1 MAGDPHGTETQEK
14 PQTQEDLGQQQA
26 AQDQPQVSGIDWE
39 KAVAERD
46 EKIAT
51 LEAQVAEAAKK
62 VEEQKAREAQA
73 KEAALAREREIAE
86 SARLAREREM
96 ELIEF

>member
-1 MAGDPHGTETQEK
+1 MEERGANKEVRITHKRFKAIKAFTLGMDPAYRQTTVNAREMWNETPTAKRE
-14 PQTQEDLGQQQA
+14 
-26 AQDQPQVSGIDWE
+26 
-39 KAVAERD
+39 AE
-46 EKIAT
+46 E
-51 LEAQVAEAAKK
+51 AEAAKK

-96 ELIEF
+96 ELFEF